1 MTGLMRQYPQ
11 YLGIGIDEGTALVV
25 TGSVAEVIGRTKAA
39 FYDTKKKPDGEKDY
53 EEVLTGE
60 KYDLKERKKVK

>member
-1 MTGLMRQYPQ
+1 VMGKSK
-11 YLGIGIDEGTALVV
+11 V
-25 TGSVAEVIGRTKAA
+25 A

-53 EEVLTGE
+53 EEVLPNE